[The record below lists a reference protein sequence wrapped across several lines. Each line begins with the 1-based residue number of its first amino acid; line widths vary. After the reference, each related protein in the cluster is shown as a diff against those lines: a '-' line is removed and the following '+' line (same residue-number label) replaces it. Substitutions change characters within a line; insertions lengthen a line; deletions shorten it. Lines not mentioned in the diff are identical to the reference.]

1 MKNLKE
7 LIVQEVLS
15 QPDLETWFIGETK
28 FFGPSTRALMFT
40 TEVNSE
46 TAALIISQ
54 LLHLE
59 ELDPQE
65 QITLYLNTEGGSLTD
80 GLAIYDCITNLS
92 CPVVIVA
99 TGLCA
104 SAGLLILSA
113 GDYRAATANTT
124 FFYHQPILGDSH
136 INSSADM
143 ESLNN
148 HYAYCKGKA
157 DDIIKKR
164 TKMKKTTWDK
174 HFKDKT
180 SFYFTPEEAVE
191 FKFIDKVMPSR
202 KAKFKIEENPQ

>member
-15 QPDLETWFIGETK
+15 QQDIESWHIHETK
-28 FFGPSTRALMFT
+28 FFGPTTRALMFT
-40 TEVNSE
+40 TEVTSK
-46 TAALIISQ
+46 TSAILISQ

-59 ELDPQE
+59 ELDPEE

-80 GLAIYDCITNLS
+80 GLAIYDCITNIS
-92 CPVVIVA
+92 CPVVIIA

-113 GDYRAATANTT
+113 GDYRAATPNTT

-136 INSSADM
+136 INSTADM
-143 ESLNN
+143 ESLNS
-148 HYAYCKGKA
+148 HYAYCKDKA
-157 DDIIKKR
+157 DGIIKKR
-164 TKMKKTTWDK
+164 TKMKKTIWDK

-180 SFYFTPEEAVE
+180 SFYFTPEEAIE

-202 KAKFKIEENPQ
+202 KVKFTIEDSK